1 MRFTPTAA
9 FGQTGNSRLIQLL
22 LIGGGGGGGAITG
35 SRTSRTFLESGAGGG
50 AGGYVS
56 QSFYIYDSSSFTLTI
71 GNGGVGG
78 CLDTN
83 GEPCGYAASGENSVL
98 LLSSSVFD
106 IGQTKTIT
114 AYGGGYGGS
123 FDTIQVAQAD
133 GGTGGSG
140 GGNNGLAPYG
150 QGFQGGVVDQTYAA
164 GGGGA
169 SEPGRRQSSGNIS
182 GGDGKLWLDGNY
194 YAGGGGA
201 GTEALPQIPNA
212 GGLGGGGRGGVTGS
226 IAGTY
231 LPNGENGTAN
241 TGGGGGG
248 KGRQQDSTG
257 AGTFRGGTGGSG
269 VCKIRYAGSGSIF
282 NAGSASYNGGDGYT
296 YVTFTASVSFK
307 NF

>member
-9 FGQTGNSRLIQLL
+9 FGANLNATLIDIL
-22 LIGGGGGGGAITG
+22 LIGGGGGGGSITG
-35 SRTSRTFLESGAGGG
+35 SRTIRTFLESSAGGG

-56 QSFYIYDSSSFTLTI
+56 QSFYIYDSSSFSLTV

-78 CLDTN
+78 CLDTV
-83 GEPCGYAASGENSVL
+83 GEPCGYATSGENSIL
-98 LLSSSVFD
+98 AYSSSLFSVND
-106 IGQTKTIT
+106 RTIT
-114 AYGGGYGGS
+114 AYGGGYGGG
-123 FDTIQVAQAD
+123 FDTINIAQST

-150 QGFQGGVVDQTYAA
+150 QGFAGGVVDATYAA

-169 SEPGRRQSSGNIS
+169 SAPGNRQASGNIG

-201 GTEALPQIPNA
+201 GSETYPDLPNS
-212 GGLGGGGRGGVTGS
+212 GGIGGGGRGGFTTG
-226 IAGTY
+226 IGTY
-231 LPNGENGTAN
+231 SPNGTAGTAN

-257 AGTFRGGTGGSG
+257 GGTFRGGNGGSG
-269 VCKIRYAGSGSIF
+269 ICKIRYYGSGSIF
-282 NAGSASYNGGDGYT
+282 NAGSASYNALDNYT
-296 YVTFTASVSFK
+296 YVTFTGSVSFK

>member
-1 MRFTPTAA
+1 MSKKIKATLATLERTMGIDFVLDLYDDFLNTDA
-9 FGQTGNSRLIQLL
+9 F
-22 LIGGGGGGGAITG
+22 AH
-35 SRTSRTFLESGAGGG
+35 
-50 AGGYVS
+50 Y
-56 QSFYIYDSSSFTLTI
+56 
-71 GNGGVGG
+71 
-78 CLDTN
+78 
-83 GEPCGYAASGENSVL
+83 
-98 LLSSSVFD
+98 
-106 IGQTKTIT
+106 
-114 AYGGGYGGS
+114 
-123 FDTIQVAQAD
+123 
-133 GGTGGSG
+133 
-140 GGNNGLAPYG
+140 
-150 QGFQGGVVDQTYAA
+150 
-164 GGGGA
+164 
-169 SEPGRRQSSGNIS
+169 
-182 GGDGKLWLDGNY
+182 
-194 YAGGGGA
+194 
-201 GTEALPQIPNA
+201 A